1 MRKEY
6 HESQKVEELMKY
18 GVWVNKTRESNGL
31 AGNYSRATFNNNYRQ
46 GLADINLL
54 IKYYDIQGLKPKAIR
69 SEIERLWVNYNQWV
83 DGPWLTQQI
92 AKVRK
97 RKDKYMVD
105 IESVKVSKEALD
117 WFAQMMLTDS
127 DEWNNP
133 IPNARVAISERSEGL
148 LGFGAC
154 KLMFV
159 YYIWVLIQS
168 QYKKS
173 NPAWVNVANTK
184 RRLLKEAHFNTYK
197 KVREQYCKLYD
208 WGLLYDPDIMSY
220 YRRYENNDP
229 LYMSFYDLI
238 PSGEET
244 IEVDF
249 ENPRKWFEDYFKQSD
264 YVEKI
269 PLTNK
274 CPICGKFFVRKSHR
288 RDECCPDCRRI
299 KERDKKRRQRA
310 KQKNAENGVS

>member
-1 MRKEY
+1 
-6 HESQKVEELMKY
+6 
-18 GVWVNKTRESNGL
+18 
-31 AGNYSRATFNNNYRQ
+31 
-46 GLADINLL
+46 
-54 IKYYDIQGLKPKAIR
+54 
-69 SEIERLWVNYNQWV
+69 
-83 DGPWLTQQI
+83 
-92 AKVRK
+92 
-97 RKDKYMVD
+97 MVD
-105 IESVKVSKEALD
+105 IESVKVSKEAID

-127 DEWNNP
+127 SEWNNP

-154 KLMFV
+154 KLMFT
-159 YYIWVLIQS
+159 YYIWVLIQR

-173 NPAWVNVANTK
+173 NPAWVNMANTK

-220 YRRYENNDP
+220 YKRYDNNDP
-229 LYMSFYDLI
+229 LYMSFFDLI

-249 ENPRKWFEDYFKQSD
+249 ENPRKWFEEYFKQSD

-269 PLTNK
+269 PLTNR

-299 KERDKKRRQRA
+299 KERDKKRKQRA

>member
-46 GLADINLL
+46 GLSDINLL

-105 IESVKVSKEALD
+105 IESVKVSKEAID

-127 DEWNNP
+127 SEWNNH
-133 IPNARVAISERSEGL
+133 IHNASVAISERSEGI

-154 KLMFV
+154 KLMF
-159 YYIWVLIQS
+159 
-168 QYKKS
+168 
-173 NPAWVNVANTK
+173 
-184 RRLLKEAHFNTYK
+184 
-197 KVREQYCKLYD
+197 
-208 WGLLYDPDIMSY
+208 
-220 YRRYENNDP
+220 
-229 LYMSFYDLI
+229 
-238 PSGEET
+238 
-244 IEVDF
+244 
-249 ENPRKWFEDYFKQSD
+249 
-264 YVEKI
+264 
-269 PLTNK
+269 TN
-274 CPICGKFFVRKSHR
+274 
-288 RDECCPDCRRI
+288 
-299 KERDKKRRQRA
+299 
-310 KQKNAENGVS
+310 